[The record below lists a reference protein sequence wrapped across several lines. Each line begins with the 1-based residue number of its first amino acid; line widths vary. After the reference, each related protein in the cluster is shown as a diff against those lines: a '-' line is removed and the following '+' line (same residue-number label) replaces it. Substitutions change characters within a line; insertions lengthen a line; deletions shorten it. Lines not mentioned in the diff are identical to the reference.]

1 MFFRGYK
8 LVTIIGFL
16 LDEWYFF
23 NSLKFLFLFRNLNFT
38 MKKYYSIACVLL
50 SVFSFAQQSIS
61 FEDNEGFLAANIHGQ
76 NNWISTPTGGNPAY
90 VMNQVISQDY
100 ASNGNASLKIVKEN
114 TYGTQSE
121 PIIGG
126 FYNLPTPLLY
136 TLFSV
141 SFDINISQL
150 DGSVF
155 GFQGVDSIAEQL
167 VVRLDFDKTGA
178 IKVLDKVSGSLE
190 LVSTLETWS
199 PNTWYRFKVIGT
211 ASDIR
216 YYLNDTLIYT
226 GLAVSSL
233 NIDQLRFVHDN
244 ALGTA
249 YIDQIKINSETI
261 LTVKDDKISYHT
273 VSLYPNPTTDFIKIN
288 TLDVINKV
296 EVYDGTGKKINIGLQ
311 NNTIDIKHL
320 LPGLYFMSIQSGDR
334 TFTEKFVK
342 K

>member
-1 MFFRGYK
+1 
-8 LVTIIGFL
+8 
-16 LDEWYFF
+16 
-23 NSLKFLFLFRNLNFT
+23 

-50 SVFSFAQQSIS
+50 SIFSFAQETVS

-76 NNWISTPTGGNPAY
+76 NNWISTPTGGNPAH
-90 VMNQVISQDY
+90 VMNQVVSQDH
-100 ASNGNASLKIVKEN
+100 ASHGNASLKIVREN

-121 PIIGG
+121 PVIGG
-126 FYNLPTPLLY
+126 FYNLPVPLPY
-136 TLFSV
+136 TNFSV

-167 VVRLDFDKTGA
+167 VVRLDFDKTGV
-178 IKVLDKVSGSLE
+178 IKILNLVSDSLE
-190 LVSTLETWS
+190 LVPTPETWS
-199 PNTWYRFKVIGT
+199 PNTWYRCKVIGT

-226 GLAVSSL
+226 GLAVSPL

-261 LTVKDDKISYHT
+261 LGVNDNKVDYNIL
-273 VSLYPNPTTDFIKIN
+273 SLYPNPATDFIKIN
-288 TLDVINKV
+288 AVNTLEKV
-296 EVYDGTGKKINIGLQ
+296 EVYDVVGKKMDIGLQ
-311 NNTIDIKHL
+311 NNTVDVKHL
-320 LPGLYFMSIQSGDR
+320 SPGIYFMSIQSGGK
-334 TFTEKFVK
+334 TFTEKFIK